1 MAEKTYA
8 IPAQGAGYF
17 QLMGQIRAVGALRL
31 DVPEGVLNIGGNGK
45 GYVLEARTDWDPT
58 EQENQD
64 GSLDSI
70 SLGDDIYL
78 YAVQAD
84 DGRAGLVASKNIT
97 FPSGYTSDNSRRI
110 GGFHYGRWRPLSERY
125 NASFNPPTQIVPTS
139 VWDLGHRP
147 KCDPTGMV
155 EVIPGRL
162 WADIYLN
169 SEDGQS
175 WPNTVPLSRF
185 NATPLTG
192 IEGYSRYL
200 DLPHL
205 LANAGKRLPTLAE
218 FYVYADG
225 APQGNDSNNDTAWSA
240 TSNSGRTQT
249 GAVAKSVSC
258 TGVVDAVGNVWDPC
272 LDMYDVGALTSAD
285 YEWDRT
291 IVENGKDASIPRG
304 EIYHV
309 RWRMWIAGGRF
320 DSGER
325 CGARC
330 AHSNNRPENV
340 YATVGLRGVCDSL

>member
-1 MAEKTYA
+1 MASGDKII
-8 IPAQGAGYF
+8 IPAQAAGFVSLFGQIEKGAGDT
-17 QLMGQIRAVGALRL
+17 LNL
-31 DVPEGVLNIGGNGK
+31 PEGMVNIGGNSK
-45 GYVLEARTDWDPT
+45 GYLLESVTGWNPAS
-58 EQENQD
+58 NSD
-64 GSLDSI
+64 GGFSSLA
-70 SLGDDIYL
+70 LGDDICV
-78 YAVQAD
+78 YAVQ
-84 DGRAGLVASKNIT
+84 DGSGIAQWVASKNSTVPI
-97 FPSGYTSDNSRRI
+97 GYTADNSRKI

-125 NASFNPPTQIVPTS
+125 SVSFVPSVQIVPTS

-169 SEDGQS
+169 SEDGQA
-175 WPNTVPLSRF
+175 WPNTVPLSRY

-192 IEGYSRYL
+192 TEGYSRYL
-200 DLPHL
+200 DLPRL
-205 LANAGKRLPTLAE
+205 LANAGKRLPTVAE

-225 APQGNDSNNDTAWSA
+225 APQGNDGNNDTAWSA

-249 GAVAKSVSC
+249 GAVAKAVSA

-272 LDMYDVGALTSAD
+272 ADIYDVGDVSSAP
-285 YEWDRT
+285 YTWDRA

-309 RWRMWIAGGRF
+309 RWRLFFAGGRF
-320 DSGER
+320 DYGAQ

-330 AHSNNRPENV
+330 VNSSNSPENV
-340 YATVGLRGVCDSL
+340 NAGVGLRGVCDSL

>member
-1 MAEKTYA
+1 MAAGDKVI
-8 IPAQGAGYF
+8 IPAQAAGF
-17 QLMGQIRAVGALRL
+17 VSLFGSIQKGVGDTLNL
-31 DVPEGVLNIGGNGK
+31 PEGMVNIGGNSK
-45 GYVLEARTDWDPT
+45 GYLLEAISGWDPVA
-58 EQENQD
+58 NSD
-64 GSLDSI
+64 GSFSSLA
-70 SLGDDIYL
+70 LGDDICI
-78 YAVQAD
+78 YAVQDSSGIA
-84 DGRAGLVASKNIT
+84 RWIASKNST
-97 FPSGYTSDNSRRI
+97 VPTGYTAANSRKI

-125 NASFNPPTQIVPTS
+125 SASFVPTVQIVPTS

-169 SEDGQS
+169 SEDGQA

-192 IEGYSRYL
+192 AEGYSRYL
-200 DLPHL
+200 DYPRL
-205 LANAGKRLPTLAE
+205 LANAGKRLPTVAE

-225 APQGNDSNNDTAWSA
+225 APQGNDGNNDTAWSA

-272 LDMYDVGALTSAD
+272 SDMYDVGSLVTAD
-285 YEWDRT
+285 YQWDRT
-291 IVENGKDASIPRG
+291 SVENGKDASIPRG

-309 RWRMWIAGGRF
+309 RWRMWFAGGWF
-320 DSGER
+320 GGGAQ

-330 AHSNNRPENV
+330 ASSGDNPESV
-340 YATVGLRGVCDSL
+340 TADVGLRGVCDSL